1 MQNENTARAYEWAV
15 SAVKKAGQDAQIR
28 TATYI
33 KRITKGKHF
42 LIANYNA
49 DSTISDEVK
58 LAAYRRLNS
67 AMVANG
73 GKPDWAALEAAQDGL
88 DGERYGNAVEVQE
101 VKDDEEAA
109 LQAADDA
116 AVVTATIDRMPEVP
130 KSDKAAQLAQVLREM
145 LSNPSA
151 QVDAKQ
157 VEAIVDSKLGDVKTT
172 MGDELKEMRR
182 VIDDALADQVKR
194 IEVKL
199 PGAEAHEVKGL
210 AHERFE
216 LLLKMA
222 ATRTNVLV
230 TGPTGSGKTHGAE
243 NVAKALNLPFYYN
256 GAIDSEYKLKGFIDA
271 GGKVICPAFRKAWE
285 NGGVYL
291 FDEVDASLP
300 SAVLSFNGALSNH
313 ICDFP
318 DKMVERHKDCII
330 IATANTWLGGSTFD
344 YVGRMKQDA
353 AFADRF
359 AMLYWGID
367 EKLERAL
374 CSNKDWVKFVQKIRK
389 AVVKQGLK
397 VIVSPRA
404 TFNGE
409 RLLAAGIDKADVIA
423 TTVRKGMTDDQWKV
437 VNPSEEESI

>member
-28 TATYI
+28 TATFI

-58 LAAYRRLNS
+58 LATYRRLNS

-73 GKPDWAALEAAQDGL
+73 GKPDWSALEAAQDGL
-88 DGERYGNAVEVQE
+88 DGERYGNAVEVEE
-101 VKDDEEAA
+101 VKDEVK
-109 LQAADDA
+109 
-116 AVVTATIDRMPEVP
+116 AVAVESP
-130 KSDKAAQLAQVLREM
+130 KSDGGDKAAQLAQVLM
-145 LSNPSA
+145 GIMSNPAA

-172 MGDELKEMRR
+172 MGDELKQMRK

-199 PGAEAHEVKGL
+199 PSGESHEVKGL

-230 TGPTGSGKTHGAE
+230 TGPTGSGKTHAAE

-271 GGKVICPAFRKAWE
+271 GGKLISPAFRKAWE
-285 NGGVYL
+285 FGGVYL

-374 CSNKDWVKFVQKIRK
+374 CGNRDWVKFVQKIRK

-409 RLLAAGIDKADVIA
+409 RLLAAGIDRADVIA
-423 TTVRKGMTDDQWKV
+423 TTVRKGMTDDQWKT
-437 VNPSEEESI
+437 VNPEDESI

>member
-49 DSTISDEVK
+49 DPSISDDVK

-67 AMVANG
+67 AMVADG
-73 GKPDWAALEAAQDGL
+73 GKPDWTALDAAQDGL
-88 DGERYGNAVEVQE
+88 DGERYGNAVEVEE
-101 VKDDEEAA
+101 VKEEA
-109 LQAADDA
+109 
-116 AVVTATIDRMPEVP
+116 VEVKVEAP
-130 KSDKAAQLAQVLREM
+130 KSDDKAAALAQVLM
-145 LSNPSA
+145 GIMSNPAA
-151 QVDAKQ
+151 QVDVKQ
-157 VEAIVDSKLGDVKTT
+157 VEAIVDGKLGEVKSTL
-172 MGDELKEMRR
+172 GSELKEMRK
-182 VIDDALADQVKR
+182 VIDDALAEQVKR
-194 IEVKL
+194 IEVKV
-199 PGAEAHEVKGL
+199 PGADAIEVKGL

-271 GGKVICPAFRKAWE
+271 GGKLICPAFRKAWE
-285 NGGVYL
+285 FGGVYL

-423 TTVRKGMTDDQWKV
+423 VTVRKGMTDDQWKA
-437 VNPSEEESI
+437 VNPAEDESI